1 MSDPGTDSGPDAG
14 PDVEGGETAT
24 AHEPEESLRSMLRG
38 ALREDEPPPNVLAG
52 VQKRIRERSK
62 GKFYADGWSTAKH
75 PPLNTYL
82 VTSLLM
88 LVILVISYA
97 LLSPL
102 VGSPVPVRNQPVPV
116 QLIPR

>member
-1 MSDPGTDSGPDAG
+1 MTEPRPEELA
-14 PDVEGGETAT
+14 VEGES
-24 AHEPEESLRSMLRG
+24 EPDDSLRSLLRG
-38 ALREDEPPPNVLAG
+38 AMREDVIAPDVLAG
-52 VQKRIRERSK
+52 VQKKIRERSG

-88 LVILVISYA
+88 LAVLGISYA

-102 VGSPVPVRNQPVPV
+102 VGNPEPVRNQPVPV
-116 QLIPR
+116 QIIPR

>member
-1 MSDPGTDSGPDAG
+1 MSDSGHDLDATDPA
-14 PDVEGGETAT
+14 
-24 AHEPEESLRSMLRG
+24 EPEDSLRSMLRG
-38 ALREDEPPPNVLAG
+38 ALGEEVAAPNVLAG
-52 VQKRIRERSK
+52 VQKKIRERSR

-88 LVILVISYA
+88 LAILGISYA

-102 VGSPVPVRNQPVPV
+102 VGSPEPVRNQPAPI
-116 QLIPR
+116 QIIPR

>member
-1 MSDPGTDSGPDAG
+1 MTDPSDDEPHSVGAS
-14 PDVEGGETAT
+14 
-24 AHEPEESLRSMLRG
+24 EPEDSLRSMLRG
-38 ALREDEPPPNVLAG
+38 ALREDVPAPSVLAG
-52 VQKRIRERSK
+52 VQKKIRERSR

-88 LVILVISYA
+88 LAVLGISYA

-102 VGSPVPVRNQPVPV
+102 VGNPEPVRNQPVPV